1 MPRRSISEAW
11 QVKHEGDCKN
21 GQKDDLGRK
30 KVPRGTRMA
39 TGKGW
44 RLRTPSGNFFKAALL
59 KTLKIDGERVA
70 IFRVAP

>member
-1 MPRRSISEAW
+1 MTRKTILD
-11 QVKHEGDCKN
+11 G
-21 GQKDDLGRK
+21 K

-44 RLRTPSGNFFKAALL
+44 RLRTPSGNYFKAALL
-59 KTLKIDGERVA
+59 KTLKIGGERVA